1 MSKTKK
7 SLEQR
12 LEAHP
17 ELKEHLLGLLE
28 LAESGIESADRV
40 EELTVGGIKGLGR
53 QVMQDW
59 AEQQEAAKSQA
70 LGEGNTGVRTKG
82 KKTPLDDDPRRDSH
96 RRDAVQVGVWC
107 TPTFQRNGRSSV
119 SRVFPSPAASDHRF
133 RLGEVL

>member
-7 SLEQR
+7 SLEER

-28 LAESGIESADRV
+28 LAECGIESADTV
-40 EELTVGGIKGLGR
+40 EELTVEGIQGLGR

-70 LGEGNTGVRTKG
+70 LREEDTDVRAKG
-82 KKTPLDDDPRRDSH
+82 KKNST
-96 RRDAVQVGVWC
+96 G
-107 TPTFQRNGRSSV
+107 
-119 SRVFPSPAASDHRF
+119 
-133 RLGEVL
+133 